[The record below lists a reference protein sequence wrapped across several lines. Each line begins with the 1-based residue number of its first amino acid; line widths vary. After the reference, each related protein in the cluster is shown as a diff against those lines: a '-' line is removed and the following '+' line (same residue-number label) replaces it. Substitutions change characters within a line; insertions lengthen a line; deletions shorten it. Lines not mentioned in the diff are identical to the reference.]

1 MVDKVTEDPDIKG
14 LALTDGYLKG
24 GKYVANWRVYK
35 PEIDPDKCVSCGLCA
50 SYCPEAAIT
59 LQDGKPVI
67 DYRFCKGCGICA
79 YECPQKA
86 IEMILEEI

>member
-1 MVDKVTEDPDIKG
+1 MTEDPVIKG

-35 PEIDPDKCVSCGLCA
+35 PTIDPEKCASCGLCE
-50 SYCPEAAIT
+50 SYCPEAAIKIEE
-59 LQDGKPVI
+59 KPVI

-79 YECPQKA
+79 YECPREA
-86 IEMILEEI
+86 ITMVLEEA